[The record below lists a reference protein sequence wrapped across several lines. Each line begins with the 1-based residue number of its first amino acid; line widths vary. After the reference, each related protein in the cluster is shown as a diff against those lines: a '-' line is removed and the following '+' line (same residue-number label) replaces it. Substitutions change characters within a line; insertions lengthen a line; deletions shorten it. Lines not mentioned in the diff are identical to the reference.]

1 MAGRARVITA
11 DEAAALVD
19 DGATVTVSS
28 SSGLACPDAVL
39 AAIGRRF
46 RASGHPRQIT
56 SIHPIAAGDMHGIKG
71 IDHLA
76 QPGLLAR
83 VVAGSYP
90 SGPSSMQSPEIWRM
104 IGANEVAA
112 YNVPSG
118 ILFDMHH
125 EVAAKRP
132 GVLTQ
137 VGIDTFVDPRR
148 NGCRMNEAA
157 SEDIVKVVDFAGEEW
172 LHFRNF
178 VPDVAIIRAT
188 TADEW
193 GNLSMEHEGAYLGVV
208 DQALAARNSGG
219 FVIAQ
224 VKRLTAG
231 GSIPTQRVH
240 VPSTLVDY
248 IVVDPG
254 QWQTTHTEYDPAI
267 SGETRRSLS
276 DFPPLAWSN
285 DLVIARRATQEL
297 ADGDVVNLGF
307 GIAAMVPRVLLAQG
321 RTDAVTWAIEQ
332 GPVGGIPLT
341 DFAFGCA
348 ANAHAIVPSPQ
359 QFTYFQGGGF
369 DCSLLSFLEVDG
381 DGSVN
386 VSRLSAKPHVTAG
399 CGGFVDITANARRI
413 VFLGYFRAG
422 GLELAVGDG
431 RLAIRREGKFAKFVP
446 AVEHVT
452 MSGREARR
460 KGQDITYITERCVI
474 KLLPEGLT
482 VTEIAPGID
491 LHRDV
496 LAQAGVPLFVSERLR
511 LMDAALFAH
520 APPRLAPV
528 IAGDAA

>member
-11 DEAAALVD
+11 DEAAALID

-46 RASGHPRQIT
+46 RACGHPQGIT

-76 QPGLLAR
+76 QRGLLAT

-90 SGPSSMQSPEIWRM
+90 SGPSSMPSPEIWRM
-104 IGANEVAA
+104 IGADEVAA

-148 NGCRMNEAA
+148 NGCKMNAA
-157 SEDIVKVVDFAGEEW
+157 AREDIVRLVEFDGAQW

-178 VPDVAIIRAT
+178 VPDAAIIRAT

-231 GSIPTQRVH
+231 GEHPDAARARALDAGRLH
-240 VPSTLVDY
+240 R
-248 IVVDPG
+248 
-254 QWQTTHTEYDPAI
+254 
-267 SGETRRSLS
+267 RRSRPVA
-276 DFPPLAWSN
+276 DHAHRVRPG
-285 DLVIARRATQEL
+285 DQRRDAQE
-297 ADGDVVNLGF
+297 
-307 GIAAMVPRVLLAQG
+307 PR
-321 RTDAVTWAIEQ
+321 
-332 GPVGGIPLT
+332 
-341 DFAFGCA
+341 
-348 ANAHAIVPSPQ
+348 
-359 QFTYFQGGGF
+359 
-369 DCSLLSFLEVDG
+369 
-381 DGSVN
+381 
-386 VSRLSAKPHVTAG
+386 RLSAARLERRSGHRAPRGAG
-399 CGGFVDITANARRI
+399 ARR
-413 VFLGYFRAG
+413 
-422 GLELAVGDG
+422 
-431 RLAIRREGKFAKFVP
+431 RR
-446 AVEHVT
+446 
-452 MSGREARR
+452 RR
-460 KGQDITYITERCVI
+460 Q
-474 KLLPEGLT
+474 P
-482 VTEIAPGID
+482 
-491 LHRDV
+491 
-496 LAQAGVPLFVSERLR
+496 RLR
-511 LMDAALFAH
+511 HRRDGARACCWRRAAAT
-520 APPRLAPV
+520 R
-528 IAGDAA
+528 